1 MSASVDPLAILGPE
15 RRLSGA
21 TLAFLA
27 FVMGTLFA
35 LLPMYYVYTL
45 RDSATPTIP
54 LSTAAAP
61 AVVGQDSGTRE
72 RSAETSTSARFAA
85 RMTYELSHT
94 PAEPPPAAVRV
105 VAKAEP
111 VAAAPSAP
119 ASPLQR
125 AEAVPRVGPAPRGQ
139 NARPIIAAPLDAR
152 DTTREMEKEARRP
165 EYREAPRQLAQAGV
179 EPVQPRV
186 IEGRDFVLPAKPV
199 PTRPIAAAEGDAAK
213 RADATAASAATARA
227 TVASVTVVEGAT
239 PIGRPPE
246 AKPEPQKSK
255 PDAAPA
261 SGDVLGSRLSAT
273 REWLATAAQTTH
285 TIQLMGTSSEEQ
297 LRNHLKAL
305 GKVLE
310 PGKIYVIRTL
320 AQGKPAMT
328 VLYGAYADRQAAL
341 QALGKLPAAVAANR
355 PVLRTVNGIRTEQKQ
370 HGIDS

>member
-1 MSASVDPLAILGPE
+1 
-15 RRLSGA
+15 
-21 TLAFLA
+21 
-27 FVMGTLFA
+27 
-35 LLPMYYVYTL
+35 
-45 RDSATPTIP
+45 
-54 LSTAAAP
+54 
-61 AVVGQDSGTRE
+61 
-72 RSAETSTSARFAA
+72 
-85 RMTYELSHT
+85 
-94 PAEPPPAAVRV
+94 
-105 VAKAEP
+105 
-111 VAAAPSAP
+111 
-119 ASPLQR
+119 
-125 AEAVPRVGPAPRGQ
+125 
-139 NARPIIAAPLDAR
+139 
-152 DTTREMEKEARRP
+152 
-165 EYREAPRQLAQAGV
+165 
-179 EPVQPRV
+179 
-186 IEGRDFVLPAKPV
+186 
-199 PTRPIAAAEGDAAK
+199 
-213 RADATAASAATARA
+213 
-227 TVASVTVVEGAT
+227 VTVVEGAT

-273 REWLATAAQTTH
+273 REWLATAAHTTH

-310 PGKIYVIRTL
+310 PGKIYVIRTV